1 MTITALLRM
10 SLMRNLRYRL
20 LLTFT
25 LLLGINTNLWAAT
38 TAFSCDVIGGKEKH
52 QISFTLDFS
61 TSTIVT
67 SYGYTAK
74 VNISNDWIVWDDSF
88 GNKPSQIRLS
98 RHTGLWTRIDLSANN
113 GFWLPYKCHPIT
125 RRQF

>member
-1 MTITALLRM
+1 MKTM
-10 SLMRNLRYRL
+10 HHRL
-20 LLTFT
+20 LLTAVT
-25 LLLGINTNLWAAT
+25 LLGITTELQAAT

-74 VNISNDWIVWDDSF
+74 ATISDDWIIWDDSF
-88 GNKPSQIRLS
+88 DGKLSQIRLS
-98 RHTGLWTRIDLSANN
+98 RHTGLWTRLNHSPNQ
-113 GFWLPYKCHPIT
+113 GFYLPYKCKT
-125 RRQF
+125 VTKKQF

>member
-1 MTITALLRM
+1 MKKL
-10 SLMRNLRYRL
+10 YRRF
-20 LLTFT
+20 LLTAVT
-25 LLLGINTNLWAAT
+25 LLGIMAELQAAT
-38 TAFSCDVIGGKEKH
+38 TAFSCDVIGGQKKH

-88 GNKPSQIRLS
+88 DSKPSQIRLS
-98 RHTGLWTRIDLSANN
+98 RHTGLWTRIDLSPNN
-113 GFWLPYKCHPIT
+113 GFWLPYKCQPVT

>member
-1 MTITALLRM
+1 MTNTALLRM

-38 TAFSCDVIGGKEKH
+38 TAFSCDVIGGQKKH

-88 GNKPSQIRLS
+88 DSKPSQIRLS
-98 RHTGLWTRIDLSANN
+98 RHTGLWTRLNHSPNQ
-113 GFWLPYKCHPIT
+113 GFSLPYKCKTIT
-125 RRQF
+125 KKQF